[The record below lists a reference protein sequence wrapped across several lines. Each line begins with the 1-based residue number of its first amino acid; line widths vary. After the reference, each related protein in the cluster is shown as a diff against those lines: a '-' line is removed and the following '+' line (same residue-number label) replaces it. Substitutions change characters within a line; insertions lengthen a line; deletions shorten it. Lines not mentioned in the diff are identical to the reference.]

1 MQENRQFERFTL
13 SVEVEMTYS
22 GSGKMLLNTRD
33 VSTGG
38 VFLHMQGPCVPPLG
52 SELMLKLT
60 GLVAGEEPSTVRVR
74 VVRVTSDGIG
84 LEFLDK

>member
-22 GSGKMLLNTRD
+22 GTGKIILNSRD
-33 VSTGG
+33 ISTGG
-38 VFLHMQGPCVPPLG
+38 VFLHMQGASVPPLG
-52 SELMLKLT
+52 SELMLKLN
-60 GLVAGEEPSTVRVR
+60 GLVAGEEPSSVRVR

>member
-22 GSGKMLLNTRD
+22 GTGKMILNTRD
-33 VSTGG
+33 ISTGG
-38 VFLHMQGPCVPPLG
+38 VFLHIQGKSIPPIG
-52 SELMLKLT
+52 SELLLKLT
-60 GLVAGEEPSTVRVR
+60 GMVAGEEPSTVRVK
-74 VVRVTSDGIG
+74 VVRVTDDGIG

>member
-22 GSGKMLLNTRD
+22 GTGKMILQTRD
-33 VSTGG
+33 ISTGG
-38 VFLHMQGPCVPPLG
+38 VFLHMQGKAIPPLG
-52 SELMLKLT
+52 SELLLKLT
-60 GLVAGEEPSTVRVR
+60 GLVAGEEPSTVRVK
-74 VVRVTSDGIG
+74 VVRVASDGIG